1 MRLETEELDGGILK
15 VNLAGRLD
23 IAGTDLIAVPLAAL
37 AATDNRRV
45 ILDLSGVEFLASIG
59 VRAILQNARSHRMRG
74 GSLVLLGPQAP
85 IEEVLLTA
93 GVPNVVPVVS
103 DLAAARAA
111 FVNLKD
117 A

>member
-15 VNLAGRLD
+15 VKLAGRMD
-23 IAGTDLIAVPLAAL
+23 IAGTDVISVPLAAL

-59 VRAILQNARSHRMRG
+59 VRAILQNARAHHMRG
-74 GSLVLLGPQAP
+74 GALVLLGPP
-85 IEEVLLTA
+85 PLIEEVLVTA
-93 GVPNVVPVVS
+93 GVPNVVPVVA

-111 FVNLKD
+111 LGN
-117 A
+117 

>member
-37 AATDNRRV
+37 AATDSRRV
-45 ILDLSGVEFLASIG
+45 ILDLSAVEFLASIG
-59 VRAILQNARSHRMRG
+59 VRVILQNARAHQMRG
-74 GSLVLLGPQAP
+74 GALVLLGPSP
-85 IEEVLLTA
+85 IIEEVLLTA
-93 GVPNVVPVVS
+93 GVPNVVPVVP
-103 DLAAARAA
+103 DLASALAA